1 MHGLISRA
9 FLKYTNYSLGLDM
22 DFLVIMQDMDLELEM
37 MIPPNKV
44 IGLKT
49 EITKNKRRKKV
60 KKRAKKLYDRKAKN
74 SK

>member
-37 MIPPNKV
+37 MIPPNKAQ
-44 IGLKT
+44 
-49 EITKNKRRKKV
+49 E
-60 KKRAKKLYDRKAKN
+60 D
-74 SK
+74 